1 MADTVHSS
9 SFRAM
14 ASPCEVV
21 IADRSADE
29 AAALALAV
37 QQEVERIEHKYS
49 RYRDDSVISELN
61 RNSGGAAVQV
71 DDETLQ
77 LLRNAATLYSASHGL
92 FDITAGVLRRAWRFS
107 DAVVPPQAAIDA
119 LLPLINWT
127 RVERD
132 GNSVRLPVAGMELDF
147 GGFGKE
153 YAADQGAAL
162 LQAAGVHHGYV
173 NLGGD
178 VRVLGPK
185 PGGEPWQIGIQH
197 PRKADLVATLPV
209 TQGALATSGDY
220 ERFFEC
226 DGKRYCHVLN
236 ARTGMPV
243 RWWQSVSVL
252 APTTLLAGSF
262 CTIAM
267 LFEQDGL
274 HFLQQSG
281 LPFLAIDHN
290 GRCWQPNAAQPAST
304 TNSHSP
310 SPAVSR

>member
-1 MADTVHSS
+1 MHAACSS
-9 SFRAM
+9 GSVTSTECAAWLTQFTAAVSARWQAL
-14 ASPCEVV
+14 EVV

-209 TQGALATSGDY
+209 
-220 ERFFEC
+220 
-226 DGKRYCHVLN
+226 
-236 ARTGMPV
+236 

-290 GRCWQPNAAQPAST
+290 GRCWQQNAAQPAST

>member
-1 MADTVHSS
+1 MADLIHKS

-21 IADRSADE
+21 IADRPADE
-29 AAALALAV
+29 AAGLALAV
-37 QQEVERIEHKYS
+37 QREVERIEQKYS
-49 RYRDDSVISELN
+49 RYRDDSVISLLN
-61 RNSGGAAVQV
+61 RNAGGIAVTV

-77 LLRNAATLYSASHGL
+77 LLRSASTLYSASHGL
-92 FDITAGVLRRAWRFS
+92 FDITAGVLRRAWRFA
-107 DAVVPPQAAIDA
+107 DAVVPSQADIDA
-119 LLPLINWT
+119 LLPLISWT
-127 RVERD
+127 RVERE
-132 GNSVRLPVAGMELDF
+132 GNDVRLPAAGMELDF

-153 YAADQGAAL
+153 YAADRGADL
-162 LQAAGVHHGYV
+162 LRAAGVQSGYV

-178 VRVLGPK
+178 VCVLGPK

-197 PRKADLVATLPV
+197 PRKAGLAATLPL

-220 ERFFEC
+220 ERFFER

-236 ARTGMPV
+236 PHSGMPV

-290 GRCWQPNAAQPAST
+290 GRCWQQNAAQSVASSQ
-304 TNSHSP
+304 SHRP